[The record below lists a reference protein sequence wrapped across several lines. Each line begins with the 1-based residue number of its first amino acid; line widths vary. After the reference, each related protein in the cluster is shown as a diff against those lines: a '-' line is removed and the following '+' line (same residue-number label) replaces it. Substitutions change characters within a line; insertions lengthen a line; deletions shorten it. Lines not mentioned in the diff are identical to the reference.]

1 MFEFPILWYHVT
13 LHSRPFVKPHTF
25 HYHIESSWFSLLS
38 DLPNGDG
45 DDTYSYSD
53 MKERDERR
61 FKMADTNYDGVL
73 SFSEYIDFL
82 HPEDAEHMRDIV
94 VMETMEDIDKDKDGV
109 ISEAEYIG
117 EGLL

>member
-1 MFEFPILWYHVT
+1 MFKFPIVWYHIT
-13 LHSRPFVKPHTF
+13 LHFRPL
-25 HYHIESSWFSLLS
+25 SSPSITPTYCIHWFSLLS